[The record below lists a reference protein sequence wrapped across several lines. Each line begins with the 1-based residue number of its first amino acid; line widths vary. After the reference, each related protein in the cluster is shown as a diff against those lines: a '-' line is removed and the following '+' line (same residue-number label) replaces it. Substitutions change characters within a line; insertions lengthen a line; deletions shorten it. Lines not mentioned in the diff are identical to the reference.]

1 MKFQYKKFKI
11 YYRNKNESAVVFCLS
26 RFFFLF
32 CAKSRKLT
40 PSPQPINL
48 KTKANRVVVIHV
60 FPRFEQ
66 LLIFSL
72 SPH

>member
-1 MKFQYKKFKI
+1 MRVQWF
-11 YYRNKNESAVVFCLS
+11 SVLS
-26 RFFFLF
+26 DYFLV
-32 CAKSRKLT
+32 CDRSRKLT
-40 PSPQPINL
+40 PPPQSINL

-66 LLIFSL
+66 LLVFSL

>member
-1 MKFQYKKFKI
+1 MKFPYKKFEI
-11 YYRNKNESAVVFCLS
+11 YYQNKMREQWFLVLS
-26 RFFFLF
+26 DFFLF
-32 CAKSRKLT
+32 CGRSRKLM

-66 LLIFSL
+66 LLVFSL